1 MCDEFGNEC
10 AYDFKNILF
19 NNGYTFDYYGT
30 DYSLN
35 GTYCYENEIKGYYS
49 SNQLILNNNVF
60 KNTERWNNRN
70 NSLAMN
76 CYSNTFKNACSDI
89 KLGIFC
95 YNNKFASI
103 SSNITFGNN
112 CINNELDT
120 TKSYF
125 RYVTLEN
132 GCSYNKITTS
142 KATDSSNIPQNLHV
156 LSGVLG
162 NSSSINTITL
172 NTVNNSYITKVA
184 INSSGV
190 IKMYN
195 EADLVG

>member
-1 MCDEFGNEC
+1 
-10 AYDFKNILF
+10 
-19 NNGYTFDYYGT
+19 
-30 DYSLN
+30 
-35 GTYCYENEIKGYYS
+35 
-49 SNQLILNNNVF
+49 
-60 KNTERWNNRN
+60 
-70 NSLAMN
+70 MN

-95 YNNKFASI
+95 NNNKFANV

-112 CINNELDT
+112 CGNNELDT

-125 RYVTLEN
+125 KYITLEN

-142 KATDSSNIPQNLHV
+142 EETSSSSMPQNLHI

-162 NSSSINTITL
+162 TSSSINTITL

-184 INSSGV
+184 KNSSGV

-195 EADLVG
+195 EADLAG